1 MDLTHIIEAYAEVP
15 TIITIL
21 GNVWNI
27 VSVILVF
34 ILVILAFMPV
44 IMGMNKFDKY
54 TSRVFLIIV
63 IGFAVVITIGYCYV
77 TMK

>member
-1 MDLTHIIEAYAEVP
+1 
-15 TIITIL
+15 
-21 GNVWNI
+21 
-27 VSVILVF
+27 
-34 ILVILAFMPV
+34 MPV